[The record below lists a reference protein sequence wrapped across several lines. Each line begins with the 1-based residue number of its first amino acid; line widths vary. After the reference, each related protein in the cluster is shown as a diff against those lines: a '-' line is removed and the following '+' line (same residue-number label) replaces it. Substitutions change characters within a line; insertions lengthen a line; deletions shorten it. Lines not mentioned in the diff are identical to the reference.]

1 MTATTESE
9 AARRVGVSAA
19 TLRRWASSGV
29 VPLRDEGWTTSSI
42 AYARVVA
49 RLRARGHSLA
59 DIARASETGRLAHGY
74 LEELFPAREEGVP
87 VEEAARRSGLEPA
100 LIERMWR
107 SLGFPDD
114 RLEHLTDADLDLLDS
129 VASALAAGFPR
140 AAFLQLVRVYGQALA
155 QIADAE
161 VRLFHLYVHEPLI
174 RDGVARSEI
183 ADQLERLAGG
193 LLPLASPVMDHLHK
207 SLLQHF
213 VEQDVVGHLESDAD
227 EQLDLGRLR
236 VAIAFIDLAGFTRLT
251 EEAGDLYAVDLVERF
266 HASVEVT
273 LPDDARILK
282 TIGDAVMV
290 VGSDPAGLCDWAVG
304 FQKLQSERP
313 LPRIGLHHGAVLY
326 RHGDYYGRE
335 VNLAARVGARAGGGE
350 VLVTRSVVEAAGR
363 HLGFERVGEATL
375 KGFNRPT
382 ELFLATMGAE

>member
-1 MTATTESE
+1 
-9 AARRVGVSAA
+9 V
-19 TLRRWASSGV
+19 
-29 VPLRDEGWTTSSI
+29 
-42 AYARVVA
+42 
-49 RLRARGHSLA
+49 
-59 DIARASETGRLAHGY
+59 
-74 LEELFPAREEGVP
+74 
-87 VEEAARRSGLEPA
+87 
-100 LIERMWR
+100 
-107 SLGFPDD
+107 
-114 RLEHLTDADLDLLDS
+114 
-129 VASALAAGFPR
+129 ALAAGFPR

-193 LLPLASPVMDHLHK
+193 FAAARLARHGPPAQEPAAALR
-207 SLLQHF
+207 
-213 VEQDVVGHLESDAD
+213 GA
-227 EQLDLGRLR
+227 GRGGAPRVRRGRAARSRPAR

-266 HASVEVT
+266 HASVEVS